1 MALGYYGTHLAKE
14 NIMAEDFDVQAA
26 INEIKRDY
34 VLRALSRTKNVS
46 EATKLLGLKNY
57 QTLQNWMDK
66 LRIEHD

>member
-1 MALGYYGTHLAKE
+1 
-14 NIMAEDFDVQAA
+14 MAEDFDVQAA